1 MRPTLISSNL
11 KKGTP
16 RTLYN
21 ARLNF
26 NQIKNV
32 PSMLKLKSQLSKID
46 RNIGFA
52 YFISDTR
59 IFDDNSLTKYGLQLL
74 GSQLSYQLPS
84 IDINFSILSNLYN
97 LPALCDNAMEQELPE
112 SLPVTKLNWDY
123 DICEHASISKH
134 KFLQKVKVNHTESQ
148 YVEKS
153 TRKQRESKEW
163 KEHRKNRLTSTSA
176 HKIFIRKKNFDTLYK
191 QIDKPF
197 NEQIESVKQAL
208 DHGIRNEALAI
219 EKYQFIMSY
228 KLNRP
233 VKIREAGIIIQSQL
247 FWLGASPDGVIFD
260 KKIQGIG
267 LLEIK
272 CSYNKRNFSIESI
285 VTDKTFY
292 ITLNKDKKKHIWKR
306 KNTLVTIPK
315 SKLQWDWLG

>member
-32 PSMLKLKSQLSKID
+32 PSMLKLKSQLFKID

-97 LPALCDNAMEQELPE
+97 LPALCDNAMEQELPK

-153 TRKQRESKEW
+153 TRNKGNQ
-163 KEHRKNRLTSTSA
+163 KN
-176 HKIFIRKKNFDTLYK
+176 
-191 QIDKPF
+191 
-197 NEQIESVKQAL
+197 
-208 DHGIRNEALAI
+208 G
-219 EKYQFIMSY
+219 
-228 KLNRP
+228 
-233 VKIREAGIIIQSQL
+233 
-247 FWLGASPDGVIFD
+247 
-260 KKIQGIG
+260 
-267 LLEIK
+267 
-272 CSYNKRNFSIESI
+272 
-285 VTDKTFY
+285 
-292 ITLNKDKKKHIWKR
+292 
-306 KNTLVTIPK
+306 KNTEKTIDLCISP
-315 SKLQWDWLG
+315 